1 MDFKKKSSSNLLKE
15 IEAVL
20 NKDSKPQKSKS
31 KSKSKKE
38 SSEEDLT
45 EFIKNIV
52 KEGTKKKSS
61 NKIVK
66 DKVRILNNHLS
77 VIK

>member
-15 IEAVL
+15 IETAL
-20 NKDSKPQKSKS
+20 NKDSKPHKN
-31 KSKSKKE
+31 KSKKE
-38 SSEEDLT
+38 SEEDLT
-45 EFIKNIV
+45 EFIRNIV

-61 NKIVK
+61 KIVVK
-66 DKVRILNNHLS
+66 DKVRILNNNLS